1 MSFVVAAPEWVAAA
15 ATDLANIGSAIG
27 AANTAAV
34 APTTGVIAAGADEV
48 SAAIAALFGSH
59 AQAYQALS
67 AQAAQFHAQFVQV
80 LNAGAAA
87 YASAEAANASPLQAT
102 LQSVGQEALNVV
114 NAPTPRRCWVDRSS
128 ATVPMRRRPAVAA
141 RPGGSCTATA
151 GPGRTAVRVKPAVR
165 VGRGSDRQRRSR
177 R

>member
-48 SAAIAALFGSH
+48 SAAIAALFGPH

-67 AQAAQFHAQFVQV
+67 A
-80 LNAGAAA
+80 
-87 YASAEAANASPLQAT
+87 
-102 LQSVGQEALNVV
+102 
-114 NAPTPRRCWVDRSS
+114 
-128 ATVPMRRRPAVAA
+128 RRRSFTP
-141 RPGGSCTATA
+141 S
-151 GPGRTAVRVKPAVR
+151 
-165 VGRGSDRQRRSR
+165 SYRS
-177 R
+177 